1 MLGKCTIYPWHA
13 VMGTDL
19 GIGNSFHPTKE
30 SIHLRVGFAC
40 FFSHSCGFFRVKLHG
55 SNWWQN
61 EFPSK
66 TWRCCWCWDV
76 VGAFLLL
83 VLKLKHQMV
92 WKNSNVH
99 ILYHIVILTSPKDL
113 SSLNAKK
120 AFSNQ
125 VRSSSAFWRRCV
137 AAFARYLL
145 STHGVIMWRYPQSM
159 RRELGRGRKHWVFPC
174 GMSCPVKF
182 VIFWCLGAK
191 KHLPAFWKHSPS
203 HCAGFFHCTI

>member
-99 ILYHIVILTSPKDL
+99 ILYHSHFDFPKRFVFPECQKSVFQPSQKFVSFL
-113 SSLNAKK
+113 A
-120 AFSNQ
+120 
-125 VRSSSAFWRRCV
+125 
-137 AAFARYLL
+137 
-145 STHGVIMWRYPQSM
+145 TM
-159 RRELGRGRKHWVFPC
+159 RRGICQVSAIDSWCDHVEISPIHAPRVGSWPKTLGFPVWNVV
-174 GMSCPVKF
+174 PR
-182 VIFWCLGAK
+182 
-191 KHLPAFWKHSPS
+191 
-203 HCAGFFHCTI
+203 